1 MDRTNPLPQNNP
13 NDAPLFPGNT
23 LHQPVGLPGHNPAAI
38 VSQNA
43 VPPPQLH
50 KAMNEVDPL
59 RLLQNAIS
67 GHINSSQA
75 AAQQQQPPPP
85 QQQPALTTTSTSPD
99 VMGILSLLLSSGQ
112 IQPQVIAA
120 ILMALTSQAAPAPP
134 QQQPYMQPD
143 PQQQLPF
150 NFASASG
157 PLYSAYQQAP
167 VTHQAP
173 VSAAPSQG
181 NNYNGNSVNQ
191 LLAQLLQGQQQL
203 APQMPPQQPSFINP
217 LASLFQQVK
226 PVQHH
231 HQQTPS
237 HQPQS
242 RENNTTGQTIANFLL
257 EQQQQQQQQAAPAAA
272 TVAPP
277 PAPAS
282 SNPLADLLQQAQSQP
297 NGLQDLAALLLLQQR
312 NASGT

>member
-85 QQQPALTTTSTSPD
+85 QQQQQPAITTTSTSPD

-143 PQQQLPF
+143 PQQQQLPF
-150 NFASASG
+150 NFAAASG

-167 VTHQAP
+167 LTHQAP

-226 PVQHH
+226 PVHH
-231 HQQTPS
+231 QHQQTPS

-257 EQQQQQQQQAAPAAA
+257 EQ
-272 TVAPP
+272 TFE
-277 PAPAS
+277 
-282 SNPLADLLQQAQSQP
+282 LTWLIFLE
-297 NGLQDLAALLLLQQR
+297 LII
-312 NASGT
+312 